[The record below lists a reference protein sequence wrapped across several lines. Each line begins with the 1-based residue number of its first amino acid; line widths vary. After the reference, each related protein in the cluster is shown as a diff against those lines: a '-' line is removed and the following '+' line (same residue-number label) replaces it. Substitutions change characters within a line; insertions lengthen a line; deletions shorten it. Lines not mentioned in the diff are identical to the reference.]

1 MRYIKKYSAILI
13 LLLAYPSVNFIVKAF
28 VLEESD
34 EIYAYIPQESDFVV
48 EINLKNFIAEMAYQ
62 RIFEEA
68 YFMKRVYDPEK
79 EKQPQPKYVDSGF
92 DPFGKVILFREQW
105 ANESIWIA
113 LFKYNDKER
122 LQNYL
127 SNQFGEVHCE
137 FSDDYAIVQLTPSSA
152 QEKMNEHLKKIA
164 LKEVKSFN
172 ERAILSTVFDPS
184 KEINCYI
191 IPKTREYN
199 QLIDGYLSFDFLED
213 RIAIEGHFTPVSE
226 FGRTSPI
233 AYAIN
238 PEAALSVRSSLNFF
252 NSIYWFSEEKIED
265 IPEYSQMVF
274 DYDGVECKLVNRD
287 QGFTTPFK
295 SYPKFDIHF
304 DVLKK
309 EFWYAFMDSLISNP
323 GITVDTINHEIIT
336 QEGAHFRYVQNDQIF
351 ELTQDKVEL
360 MPSTAD
366 HLYFDFHM
374 DIDALIDRTTF
385 TIDEN
390 NPPSDL
396 EQKFG
401 LMAARGMLG
410 EIKLLANIE
419 EGTFQL
425 IGNEDGDIIAS
436 GALMMKNKTGS
447 SLIESLS
454 FGSASFSFFAN
465 YLSLKSY

>member
-1 MRYIKKYSAILI
+1 V
-13 LLLAYPSVNFIVKAF
+13 LLLLLTYPLVDFIAKAF

-68 YFMKRVYDPEK
+68 YFMERVYDREK
-79 EKQPQPKYVDSGF
+79 DKQSEPKYAESGF
-92 DPFGKVILFREQW
+92 DPFGKIILFREQW

-113 LFKYNDKER
+113 LLKYNNKEQ

-152 QEKMNEHLKKIA
+152 QDKMNEHLKKIA

-213 RIAIEGHFTPVSE
+213 RIAIEGNFTPVSE
-226 FGRTSPI
+226 FGRTNPI

-252 NSIYWFSEEKIED
+252 NSIYWFNEEKIEN
-265 IPEYSQMVF
+265 IPEYSQMAF
-274 DYDGVECKLVNRD
+274 DYDGVACKLVNRD

-295 SYPKFDIHF
+295 SYPKIDIHF

-309 EFWYAFMDSLISNP
+309 EFWYAFMDSLIANP
-323 GITVDTINHEIIT
+323 GITVDTLKHEIIT
-336 QEGAHFRYVQNDQIF
+336 QEGAHFHYVQNDQIF
-351 ELTQDKVEL
+351 ELTQDQVVL
-360 MPSTAD
+360 TPSISNQIF
-366 HLYFDFHM
+366 FDFHM
-374 DIDALIDRTTF
+374 DVDALIDRTTF

-401 LMAARGMLG
+401 LMAAKGMLG
-410 EIKLLANIE
+410 EIKLLTNIE

-425 IGNEDGDIIAS
+425 IGNEDGNIIAS
-436 GALMMKNKTGS
+436 GALFMKNKTGS

-454 FGSASFSFFAN
+454 FGVASFSFLAN
-465 YLSLKSY
+465 YLSL

>member
-1 MRYIKKYSAILI
+1 
-13 LLLAYPSVNFIVKAF
+13 
-28 VLEESD
+28 
-34 EIYAYIPQESDFVV
+34 
-48 EINLKNFIAEMAYQ
+48 
-62 RIFEEA
+62 
-68 YFMKRVYDPEK
+68 
-79 EKQPQPKYVDSGF
+79 
-92 DPFGKVILFREQW
+92 
-105 ANESIWIA
+105 
-113 LFKYNDKER
+113 
-122 LQNYL
+122 
-127 SNQFGEVHCE
+127 
-137 FSDDYAIVQLTPSSA
+137 
-152 QEKMNEHLKKIA
+152 MNEHLKKIA

-213 RIAIEGHFTPVSE
+213 RILIEGNFTPVSE
-226 FGRTSPI
+226 FERTNPI

-252 NSIYWFSEEKIED
+252 NSIYWFSEGKIED
-265 IPEYSQMVF
+265 IPEYSQMTF

-295 SYPKFDIHF
+295 SHPKVDIHF

-309 EFWYAFMDSLISNP
+309 EFWYAFMDSLIADP
-323 GITVDTINHEIIT
+323 GITVDTINHKIIT

-351 ELTQDKVEL
+351 ELTQDKVAL
-360 MPSTAD
+360 TPSTANQ
-366 HLYFDFHM
+366 LYFDLHM
-374 DIDALIDRTTF
+374 NIDALIDRTTF
-385 TIDEN
+385 SIDEN

-401 LMAARGMLG
+401 LMAAHGMLG

-425 IGNEDGDIIAS
+425 IGNEDGDIIVS

-454 FGSASFSFFAN
+454 FGSASFSFLAN
-465 YLSLKSY
+465 YLSRKSY